1 MHKPSYC
8 YFIMLIFLVL
18 GVTACSLSDINTYN
32 NEKTATAK
40 VKQESMGY
48 YPDKRT
54 DKVKNIVSADPKPL
68 QEEDFEISYQLHKID
83 KKTDIKELIYK
94 WGYGE
99 GYDSSNRGYIS
110 GNGTYRRWNLSYPN
124 YENPEIRFVVL
135 SKIELEGEELVDG
148 ESYLVAVSLENSK
161 LKTKRGLKIGDTL
174 GKVLQ
179 LYGQPSIITNGSLL
193 YSKNGLHL
201 RILWDTKSEK
211 VNNISIEY
219 NMEKSIKQQRSADYV
234 DEDAQ
239 PDPDLE
245 PFTIQEGQSF
255 TTILSGWGKVRFVS
269 TLKDEEKNNLIQAK
283 FFWKLTTKSMWI
295 TRFYTNFPNFMVT
308 TVG

>member
-1 MHKPSYC
+1 M
-8 YFIMLIFLVL
+8 
-18 GVTACSLSDINTYN
+18 
-32 NEKTATAK
+32 
-40 VKQESMGY
+40 
-48 YPDKRT
+48 
-54 DKVKNIVSADPKPL
+54 
-68 QEEDFEISYQLHKID
+68 
-83 KKTDIKELIYK
+83 
-94 WGYGE
+94 
-99 GYDSSNRGYIS
+99 
-110 GNGTYRRWNLSYPN
+110 
-124 YENPEIRFVVL
+124 
-135 SKIELEGEELVDG
+135 
-148 ESYLVAVSLENSK
+148 
-161 LKTKRGLKIGDTL
+161 KIGDTL